1 MKQAGYT
8 LTEMNR
14 AGYTL
19 AEMNRAGYVEG
30 LKLAGYTIAEAK
42 QALGTP
48 TAAPPARART
58 PPYAGMK
65 LLFWICL
72 SLAKS
77 ICGERGCGLAIRQL
91 HN

>member
-58 PPYAGMK
+58 PPSAGNEASF
-65 LLFWICL
+65 LDL
-72 SLAKS
+72 SFVGKVYLWR
-77 ICGERGCGLAIRQL
+77 EGLRTC
-91 HN
+91 N